1 MQHSNQDEI
10 LQIAENCPKQRF
22 KIEYFNNEPFI
33 RANQGHS
40 LETVEVEMVKIDEI
54 DQIEHFIHG
63 TYYKAWE
70 SIKQQGLSK
79 MNRQHIHLS
88 EDFPGSK
95 NVISGMRQ
103 NCELAIFIDAA
114 KAIKGLYKYYIN

>member
-95 NVISGMRQ
+95 NVISGMRH